1 MSVKETDTEKL
12 ILEAAEA
19 EFLEKGYGKSRTTE
33 IAKRAGLNH
42 AMLHYY
48 YRTKMNLF
56 EVVFRRKA
64 EQMCDGMLF
73 TITQDLPFLEKI
85 KMWVES
91 HFDFVAANERLPIFL
106 FSEIRNEQPLKDLLM
121 QIIKSKMLLLI
132 KNLQEEID
140 KEVARGSIKQVEAND
155 FLLTMVSLNAFVF
168 ISSPLINSV
177 FEITPQ
183 SKAQFLAHRK
193 QQNVETVLN
202 LFRL

>member
-56 EVVFRRKA
+56 EVIFRRKA

-73 TITQDLPFLEKI
+73 TITQDLPFLQKI
-85 KMWVES
+85 GLWVEM
-91 HFDFVAANERLPIFL
+91 HFDFIAANERLPLFL
-106 FSEIRNEQPLKDLLM
+106 FSEIRNEKPLKELLM
-121 QIIKSKMLLLI
+121 SIIKSKMNQLI
-132 KNLQEEID
+132 ENLQNEID
-140 KEVARGSIKQVEAND
+140 KEVELGRIRPVAASD
-155 FLLTMVSLNAFVF
+155 FILTMISLNAFVF
-168 ISSPLINSV
+168 ISAPLINSV
-177 FEITPQ
+177 LEVT
-183 SKAQFLAHRK
+183 SANKEQFLAHRK
-193 QQNVETVLN
+193 RQNVETVLN